1 MILTYTKTIHA
12 KNGPNSS
19 NFEFSGFEMARVSLE
34 ECFSFA
40 TKKSMTKCFKQLI
53 IDYNNTIIL

>member
-1 MILTYTKTIHA
+1 
-12 KNGPNSS
+12 
-19 NFEFSGFEMARVSLE
+19 MARVSLE